1 MLDTRSKPM
10 HNIKLLDAF
19 RGLAAIAVLS
29 DHLCATFL
37 LPYLGATSPLDVAMT
52 LLGSWAVIIFFI
64 LSGYLITSSILY
76 NINTNGSFVWQ
87 DYLVSR
93 IARIYPPLIASLGL
107 CVVIFWI
114 ADYFNLHG
122 MEAFRLPTDLYVIR
136 EKFAFRYREIVL
148 SLLMRGG
155 VLDMNGP
162 LWSLYVEVKTYLL
175 AMFIAIIGYTHGG
188 KLRRMWRSLIS
199 VIGIIYVLPD
209 LIHQFTY
216 VAIWILGGIFALV
229 LQGNIVKRSYLKLLY
244 GVAILT
250 FIFCA
255 IMEPSLF
262 MQQHIFTGAGF
273 TASMAFSIILAGFM
287 FDWQIGGRVISSF
300 SGTAKYSYTLY
311 IVHFPLLL
319 FAFSLTH
326 RFLTS
331 KSHYGYLLGVCGVTF
346 VVIIWIAQTIAGY
359 FENKRYFESLIKKTA
374 HWSLGLIENFRK

>member
-1 MLDTRSKPM
+1 M
-10 HNIKLLDAF
+10 HNIRLLDSF
-19 RGLAAIAVLS
+19 RGLAAIAVLL

-37 LPYLGATSPLDVAMT
+37 LPVLGVTSALSAAMG

-76 NINTNGSFVWQ
+76 NINKNGSFVWQ

-93 IARIYPPLIASLGL
+93 IARIYPPLIASLVL

-114 ADYFNLHG
+114 ADYFNMHG

-136 EKFAFRYREIVL
+136 EKFAFRYKELVL
-148 SLLMRGG
+148 SLLMRGAM
-155 VLDMNGP
+155 LDMNGP

-175 AMFIAIIGYTHGG
+175 AMFIAMLGYTHGG
-188 KLRRMWRSLIS
+188 KLRRIGRSLIS
-199 VIGIIYVLPD
+199 IIGIIYVLPD

-229 LQGNIVKRSYLKLLY
+229 LQGNVVKRSYLKPFY
-244 GVAILT
+244 GVAIL
-250 FIFCA
+250 IFLFCS

-262 MQQHIFTGAGF
+262 MQQYILTGAGF
-273 TASMAFSIILAGFM
+273 TASIAFSIILAGFM
-287 FDWQIGGRVISSF
+287 FDWQIGARVISSF

-326 RFLTS
+326 RFLS
-331 KSHYGYLLGVCGVTF
+331 SNFHYGYLLGICGVTF

-359 FENKRYFESLIKKTA
+359 FENKRYFESLIRKTA
-374 HWSLGLIENFRK
+374 HWPLGLIANFRK